1 MSTHATLND
10 PVRAEVLK
18 KRARR
23 TGFILLGVVIFVVS
37 TVWYARLGHTL

>member
-10 PVRAEVLK
+10 PVRAQALK
-18 KRARR
+18 RRARR
-23 TGFILLGVVIFVVS
+23 TGFILLGVVIFVVT